1 VSAVFYLVRH
11 AEAQAHQGVGDAARR
26 LTEAGRKGFA
36 DLAGSLAPEMRVRRI
51 LTSPLVRARETAAL
65 LSQATGSVAAVEEAL
80 VSGRSSGSDLLALG
94 REAGDGSALVGHN
107 PEVAEAVVLAAGGSQ
122 RVAPGAVAAIEAGDV
137 GYRLLWLRSP

>member
-1 VSAVFYLVRH
+1 MSAVFYLVRH
-11 AEAQAHQGVGDAARR
+11 AEAAAHQGAGDAERR
-26 LTEAGRKGFA
+26 LTDAGRKGFA
-36 DLAGSLAPEMRVRRI
+36 DLATSLAPEMRVRRI

-80 VSGRSSGSDLLALG
+80 ASGRSTGSDLLALG

-122 RVAPGAVAAIEAGDV
+122 RVPPGGVAAVEAGDV